1 MSHSIVMICLVNGSI
16 GYNAPVDHS
25 GALLGKAAGVATGEV
40 VLWEATH
47 QSLSSLTLAAALV
60 V

>member
-1 MSHSIVMICLVNGSI
+1 MEPLVR
-16 GYNAPVDHS
+16 NAPARHF
-25 GALLGKAAGVATGEV
+25 GALLGKAAGVATEEV

-47 QSLSSLTLAAALV
+47 QSLSPLILAAALV